1 MAETIDNPKT
11 SALKSW
17 GFLVYGLKEYGM

>member
-1 MAETIDNPKT
+1 MS

-17 GFLVYGLKEYGM
+17 GL